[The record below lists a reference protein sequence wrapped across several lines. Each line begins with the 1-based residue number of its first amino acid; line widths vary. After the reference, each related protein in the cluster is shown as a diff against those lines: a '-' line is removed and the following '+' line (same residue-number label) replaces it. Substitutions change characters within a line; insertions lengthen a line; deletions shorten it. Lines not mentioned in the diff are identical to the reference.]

1 MVDVVRRGV
10 ESRAMV
16 RRTHAGWRREG
27 VEDVILKMLEMN
39 FTTLKFASD
48 STTPRMTI
56 YSLRV
61 PYRDKKNVRK
71 H

>member
-10 ESRAMV
+10 DSRVMV

-27 VEDVILKMLEMN
+27 VEDVILNAEMN
-39 FTTLKFASD
+39 FTRLKFASD
-48 STTPRMTI
+48 STTPRMTM

-61 PYRDKKNVRK
+61 PYRDKKNVWK